1 MTSSLLYNLDLTG
14 VATITLNRP
23 EKHNAFDETLIAQLH
38 DLLESLA
45 QDDNVRVLILEGAG
59 KSFSSGADLDWMRR
73 MANYSF
79 DENVKD
85 ASALSRLLHRLNY
98 FPKPT
103 IAKVHGAA
111 FGGAIGLI
119 SCCDIAVATKLTK
132 FCFSEVKVGLVPA
145 TISPYVIAAMGERI
159 ARRYFLT
166 GEVFSA
172 RRARRLGLIS
182 ESVTE
187 EDLDGTVNHLAK
199 TLLNNGPQA
208 VQQAKHLIFDVSGKP
223 VDSDMLDLTSELI
236 AKVRCSE
243 EGQEGVSAFLE
254 QRKPSWFKE

>member
-1 MTSSLLYNLDLTG
+1 MTSSLLCNVDLTG
-14 VATITLNRP
+14 IATITLNRP
-23 EKHNAFDETLIAQLH
+23 DKHNAFDEKLIAQLNER
-38 DLLESLA
+38 LESLEH
-45 QDDNVRVLILEGAG
+45 DDNVRVLVLEGAG

-73 MANYSF
+73 MADYTF
-79 DENVKD
+79 DENVQD
-85 ASALSRLLHRLNY
+85 ASALSNLLYRLNH
-98 FPKPT
+98 FAKPT

-119 SCCDIAVATKLTK
+119 ACCDLAVATKLTK

-145 TISPYVIAAMGERI
+145 TISPYVIAAMGERV

-182 ESVTE
+182 ETVAE
-187 EDLDGTVNHLAK
+187 EELNDTVNHLAK
-199 TLLNNGPQA
+199 TLLNNGPKA
-208 VQQAKHLIFDVSGKP
+208 VQQAKKLIFDVRGKP
-223 VDSDMLDLTSELI
+223 IDSDMLDLTSELI
-236 AKVRCSE
+236 AKVRGSE